1 MRRLQQGRAVGGGL
15 RGCSAM
21 NISHFVAAAIS
32 LFAFAS
38 AVVLLLRYRNWRI
51 GFLAAATAVVAA
63 FLLGQYS
70 GDLISGDW
78 RWSMGGGRDDFMR
91 VTVSALALFAVVF
104 LERLIARQ
112 MKAEREL
119 ELPRYGVDQAAL
131 ATLWIGRDG
140 HILDANEWACKC
152 LGLSKPELLARK
164 AHEIDT
170 SIGAARWSG
179 HWAKLKKARSVSY
192 ESQFKTASGK
202 PFSVDVTA
210 TYLKF
215 ADEEYCLVFA
225 RDITM
230 RKQLEANLRTARDVA
245 EAANRAKSEF
255 LANMSHELRTP
266 LNAIIGFSEVLALE
280 SFGPIGS
287 RRYKTYAEN
296 IQRSGVLLLGII
308 NGILD
313 LSKAESGKLTLNEAS
328 VPLDGVVQ
336 DCAQMFEHKMREK
349 DIRLVKTLPDAAV
362 VLRADPQLVTQILV
376 NLMSNAVKFTEP
388 GGTVQ
393 LIGGRREDG
402 GCSIAIVDSGIGI
415 AQDDLPKVMEPF
427 VQIETAFTRKNE
439 GTGLG
444 LPLVKRM
451 AALHG
456 ANFHIASEPGVG
468 TAVMV
473 DFPPERTEA
482 IERDA
487 IAYRDAA

>member
-1 MRRLQQGRAVGGGL
+1 
-15 RGCSAM
+15 M
-21 NISHFVAAAIS
+21 NISHIISAGIS
-32 LFAFAS
+32 LFAFGS

-51 GFLAAATAVVAA
+51 GFLASATAVVAA

-70 GDLISGDW
+70 GDLVAGDW
-78 RWSMGGGRDDFMR
+78 RWSMGGGREDFVR

-112 MKAEREL
+112 LKAERAL

-131 ATLWIGRDG
+131 ATFWIGKDG
-140 HILDANEWACKC
+140 RILDANEWACKC
-152 LGLSKPELLARK
+152 LGILKSDLLARK
-164 AHEIDT
+164 AHDIDA
-170 SIGAARWSG
+170 SIGAARWFG
-179 HWAKLKKARSVSY
+179 HWARLKKARSLTY
-192 ESQFKTASGK
+192 ESQFRTADGAL
-202 PFSVDVTA
+202 FAVDVTA

-215 ADEEYCLVFA
+215 AEDEYCLVFA

-230 RKQLEANLRTARDVA
+230 RKQVEATLREARDVA
-245 EAANRAKSEF
+245 EAANHAKSEF

-266 LNAIIGFSEVLALE
+266 LNAIIGFAEVLSLE

-287 RRYKTYAEN
+287 DRYKTYAEN
-296 IQRSGVLLLGII
+296 IRRSGVLLLGII

-313 LSKAESGKLTLNEAS
+313 LSKAESGKLTLSEAR
-328 VPLDGVVQ
+328 VPLDGFIE
-336 DCAQMFEHKMREK
+336 DCAQMFEQKMRDK
-349 DIRLVKTLPDAAV
+349 NIRLIKTSPDAGV
-362 VLRADPQLVTQILV
+362 ILWADPQLVTQILV

-393 LIGGRREDG
+393 LIAGQREDG

-415 AQDDLPKVMEPF
+415 AREDLPKVMEPF

-451 AALHG
+451 VDLHC
-456 ANFHIASEPGVG
+456 ADFRIASELGVG

-473 DFPPERTEA
+473 DFPPERTEMA
-482 IERDA
+482 ESEPVV
-487 IAYRDAA
+487 YRDAA

>member
-1 MRRLQQGRAVGGGL
+1 
-15 RGCSAM
+15 M
-21 NISHFVAAAIS
+21 NISHVIAAGIS

-38 AVVLLLRYRNWRI
+38 AVILLLRYRNWRI

-70 GDLISGDW
+70 GDLLAGDW
-78 RWSMGGGRDDFMR
+78 RWSMGGGREDFVR
-91 VTVSALALFAVVF
+91 VTVSALALFAVAF

-112 MKAEREL
+112 LKAERAL
-119 ELPRYGVDQAAL
+119 ELPRYAVDQAAM
-131 ATLWIGRDG
+131 ATFWIGRDG
-140 HILDANEWACKC
+140 RILDANEWACKC
-152 LGLSKPELLARK
+152 LGLSKSDLMSRK
-164 AHEIDT
+164 AHEIDAA
-170 SIGAARWSG
+170 IGAARWSG
-179 HWAKLKKARSVSY
+179 HWARLKKARSLTY
-192 ESQFKTASGK
+192 ESQFRMADGGL
-202 PFSVDVTA
+202 FEADVTA

-215 ADEEYCLVFA
+215 GDDEYCLVFA

-230 RKQLEANLRTARDVA
+230 RKQVEAALRQARDVA
-245 EAANRAKSEF
+245 EAANHAKSEF

-266 LNAIIGFSEVLALE
+266 LNAIIGFSEVLSLE

-287 RRYKTYAEN
+287 ARYKTYAEN
-296 IQRSGVLLLGII
+296 IRRSGVLLLGII

-313 LSKAESGKLTLNEAS
+313 LSKAESGKLSLNEAN
-328 VPLDGVVQ
+328 VPLDGVVE
-336 DCAQMFEHKMREK
+336 DCAQMFEQKMREK
-349 DIRLVKTLPDAAV
+349 NIRLITTRPDADVA
-362 VLRADPQLVTQILV
+362 LRADPQLVTQILV

-393 LIGGRREDG
+393 LVAGRRDDG

-415 AQDDLPKVMEPF
+415 AQEDLPKVMEPF

-451 AALHG
+451 ADLHD
-456 ANFHIASEPGVG
+456 AEFRIASELGVG

-473 DFPPERTEA
+473 DVPPERTVRTEGYPA
-482 IERDA
+482 TDR
-487 IAYRDAA
+487 AAA

>member
-1 MRRLQQGRAVGGGL
+1 
-15 RGCSAM
+15 M
-21 NISHFVAAAIS
+21 NISHFISAAIS

-70 GDLISGDW
+70 ADLISGDW
-78 RWSMGGGRDDFMR
+78 SWTMGVGGQDLVRLA
-91 VTVSALALFAVVF
+91 VSALALFAVVF
-104 LERLIARQ
+104 LERLIAQQ
-112 MKAEREL
+112 MTAEREL
-119 ELPRYGVDQAAL
+119 ELPRYGVDQAAMV
-131 ATLWIGRDG
+131 TIWVGRDG
-140 HILDANEWACKC
+140 RILDANEWACKC
-152 LGLSKPELLARK
+152 LGYSKPDLLARK
-164 AHEIDT
+164 ASDIDT

-179 HWAKLKKARSVSY
+179 HWARLKKARSVTY
-192 ESQFKTASGK
+192 ESQFKTASGGL
-202 PFSVDVTA
+202 FSVDVTA

-215 ADEEYCLVFA
+215 GDEECGLVFA
-225 RDITM
+225 RDITT
-230 RKQLEANLRTARDVA
+230 RKELEENLRTARDVA
-245 EAANRAKSEF
+245 EAANGAKSEF

-287 RRYKTYAEN
+287 ERYKSYAKN
-296 IQRSGVLLLGII
+296 IRRSGILLLGII

-328 VPLDGVVQ
+328 VPLDSVVQ
-336 DCAQMFEHKMREK
+336 DCARMFEQKMRKK
-349 DIRLVKTLPDAAV
+349 DIRLVKMLPDAGV

-376 NLMSNAVKFTEP
+376 NLMSNAVKFTES

-415 AQDDLPKVMEPF
+415 AQDDLPKIMEPF

-456 ANFHIASEPGVG
+456 AEFRIASELGVG

-482 IERDA
+482 VEAAPID
-487 IAYRDAA
+487 YCDAA